1 MNRTEAYPYRTSILY
16 RIAAAKLST
25 GICFIKQYPMESPPF
40 LLIYSVFFSLLVYIV
55 KEMIKKQIEK
65 KNKKLINYNWIIK
78 ITLISF
84 MISIIFSSFSELII
98 PNVNIFIAILLLI
111 IFIRKMSI

>member
-55 KEMIKKQIEK
+55 KEMIKKQNEK
-65 KNKKLINYNWIIK
+65 PWKILRKKRETYFCLGLFLFSK
-78 ITLISF
+78 TDFSF
-84 MISIIFSSFSELII
+84 TDLSI
-98 PNVNIFIAILLLI
+98 PNAILSSM
-111 IFIRKMSI
+111 FS